1 MAGRGM
7 SRMRAWAARARGFFG
22 RQGRDGQFEDELQE
36 HLNLLKERFVA
47 QGMSSPDATAAARRQ
62 FGNTT
67 LLCEDRRELRTLV
80 SLEDLGRDFHYAV
93 RALGK
98 SRGFAMVAMVTLA
111 LGIGASTAIFSV
123 IDNIM
128 LSPFPY
134 KNPGEMVFLR
144 VVDTQSDSHGRQGY
158 TAPEYLELAEQNHVF
173 SATTAAAE
181 DLVLYKHGEGTDQLY
196 GAHVTPGTFEFFGMP
211 AMLGRVLQPADYEPG
226 APPVF
231 VMRYKTWVTRFDGD
245 PSILGKTMVLNETPR
260 TLVGIMPPR
269 FGWYEADV
277 LIPEK
282 PMRGAK
288 SSFAGI
294 MVNWFFL
301 GRLKPGVTKEQAE
314 ADATVILQGLARVNP
329 QAYPQHFTVKAK
341 KLGDT
346 VVGQF
351 EATLLTALAAVALLL
366 LIGCGNVANLMLARA
381 TARAKEFALRSVL
394 GAGRARL
401 VRLQLVESL
410 VLALGG
416 AAIGVLIAW
425 GGLKGLVAALPQNV
439 IPAESVIE
447 LNAPV
452 LAFTLGV
459 AVLTAL
465 IFGLAPALQAARRDL
480 NDPLRDSGKGVSG
493 GFQTGRLRDA
503 VVVVEVAMSLVLLI
517 GAGLFMRSF
526 VALRATPLGLRADHV
541 YQVQLL
547 LPRSRYEK
555 AAQMRSFFEPLLARL
570 KAVPGVVEASESSSI
585 PPYGGVESRVEIA
598 GKTHAEDWHALI
610 QHVSEGYFRVLRIE
624 LKLGRGFTETEVNDA
639 RKVAVVN
646 ETFVQKY
653 FPHQENPM
661 GQRVRLSMLQSMGD
675 PVAEPWF
682 EIVGVVGDVTNL
694 GLQAP
699 TEPEVWFPYT
709 VTGSGAQVL
718 MVRTKH
724 DPALIANELR
734 RAVWSTDSGVALDHP
749 STLEDRINARVFAGP
764 RFSFLVMT
772 IFGCVGLVLVTIGV
786 YSVLA
791 YATARKT
798 HEIGIRMAL
807 GAERRDVLEMVVR
820 GGLGL
825 VFAGIGVGLAVSLVL
840 GRVITAQLNGV
851 PAHDPATLAGTVL
864 VVIATGAMAC
874 WIPARRAA
882 RLDPNVALRYE

>member
-1 MAGRGM
+1 
-7 SRMRAWAARARGFFG
+7 
-22 RQGRDGQFEDELQE
+22 
-36 HLNLLKERFVA
+36 
-47 QGMSSPDATAAARRQ
+47 
-62 FGNTT
+62 
-67 LLCEDRRELRTLV
+67 
-80 SLEDLGRDFHYAV
+80 
-93 RALGK
+93 
-98 SRGFAMVAMVTLA
+98 
-111 LGIGASTAIFSV
+111 
-123 IDNIM
+123 
-128 LSPFPY
+128 
-134 KNPGEMVFLR
+134 MVFLR
-144 VVDTQSDSHGRQGY
+144 VVDTQSDSRGRQGY
-158 TAPEYLELAEQNHVF
+158 TAAEYLELAEQNRVF

-245 PSILGKTMVLNETPR
+245 PSILGKTMVLNDTSR

-288 SSFAGI
+288 STFAGF
-294 MVNWFFL
+294 MANWFFL

-329 QAYPQHFTVKAK
+329 QDYPQHFTVRAK
-341 KLGDT
+341 KLGET

-351 EATLLTALAAVALLL
+351 EATLLTALAAVVLLL

-401 VRLQLVESL
+401 LRLQLVESL

-416 AAIGVLIAW
+416 AALGVLIAW
-425 GGLKGLVAALPQNV
+425 SGLKGLVAALPQNV

-452 LAFTLGV
+452 LAFTLGL

-465 IFGLAPALQAARRDL
+465 IFGLVPALQAARRDL
-480 NDPLRDSGKGVSG
+480 NDPLRDSGRGVG
-493 GFQTGRLRDA
+493 GGLQTGRLRDV

-517 GAGLFMRSF
+517 GAGLLMRSF
-526 VALRATPLGLRADHV
+526 VALRATPLGLRVDHV
-541 YQVQLL
+541 YQAQVL
-547 LPRSRYEK
+547 LPGSRYEK
-555 AAQMRSFFEPLLARL
+555 AVQVKSFFEPLLARL
-570 KAVPGVVEASESSSI
+570 KATPGVVEASESSSL
-585 PPYGGVESRVEIA
+585 PPYGGVESHIEIA

-624 LKLGRGFTETEVNDA
+624 FKLGREVTETEVNDA

-646 ETFVQKY
+646 ESFVHKY
-653 FPHQENPM
+653 FPHRENPI
-661 GQRVRLSMLQSMGD
+661 GQRVRLSMLESMGD
-675 PVAEPWF
+675 PVMEPWF
-682 EIVGVVGDVTNL
+682 EVVGVVADVTNL
-694 GLQAP
+694 GFQAP

-709 VTGSGAQVL
+709 VTGSGEKVL
-718 MVRTKH
+718 MVRTDH
-724 DPALIANELR
+724 DPALITNQVR
-734 RAVWSTDSGVALDHP
+734 QAVWATDSGVALDRP
-749 STLEDRINARVFAGP
+749 STLEDRISARVYAGP

-791 YATARKT
+791 YTTARRT

-807 GAERRDVLEMVVR
+807 GAERGDVQGLMIHAGLRPVLA
-820 GGLGL
+820 GIALGL
-825 VFAGIGVGLAVSLVL
+825 TASLVL
-840 GRVITAQLNGV
+840 GRMIATQLTRV
-851 PAHDPATLAGTVL
+851 TAHDPATLAGTTMVL
-864 VVIATGAMAC
+864 MATAAVAC

-882 RLDPNVALRYE
+882 RLDPNAALRYE